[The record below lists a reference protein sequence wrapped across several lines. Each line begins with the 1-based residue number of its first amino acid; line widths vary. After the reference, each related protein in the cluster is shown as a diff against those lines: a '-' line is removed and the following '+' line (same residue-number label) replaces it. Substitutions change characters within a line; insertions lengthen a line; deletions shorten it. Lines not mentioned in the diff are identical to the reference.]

1 MNNIE
6 DVLQYADN
14 VIFETTGE
22 NLTPVQEA
30 ILKGIWEGKKYWQIA
45 ESFNHCSESHIKKEA
60 AKLWKKLGQAL
71 GEDIN
76 SDNVRHKI
84 EKKYRVS
91 QRDNF
96 GVQVNGQGNI
106 NICDK
111 SLQTNNY
118 EQEHYKPP
126 QPQYQTPIID
136 VTIELNYNYG
146 RTSEIATLKQ

>member
-111 SLQTNNY
+111 SL
-118 EQEHYKPP
+118 
-126 QPQYQTPIID
+126 
-136 VTIELNYNYG
+136 
-146 RTSEIATLKQ
+146 